1 MRALIRKEMLQILRD
16 PSSLVVAVVLPLL
29 LLFLFG
35 FGVSF
40 DVTNMRIGVV
50 IENPNPETEMF
61 EASLANTPFFQV
73 RVAHDRRAFLDDLT
87 ASRIEGVIILAGD
100 FTQRISRGDTA
111 GVQIITDGT
120 DPNTASLVN
129 GYVQGAWQTWL
140 SQRALSSGLQ
150 AKPLISTEPRVWF
163 NPELESRRFLVP
175 GSIALILM
183 MIGSLLTALV
193 VAREWE
199 RGTIEA
205 LLATPASVPEFLVG
219 KVVPNFFLGMG
230 AMAISVSFAVF
241 VFDIPLRGSIFSLLA
256 ATTAFLLVALSAGLL
271 ISTVARTQF
280 LASQIAMMTSF
291 LPGLF
296 FSGFIFELSSMP
308 APLRAFSALV
318 PARYFVQALQTIFL
332 AGDIASVLAPCI
344 LILTFMSVVVMAL
357 TWRNSRMRLD

>member
-1 MRALIRKEMLQILRD
+1 MSDLETLERTRPAPRPSVVKKPEAPESNARPEAAARDVGGGLRRMRALIRKEMLQILRD

-183 MIGSLLTALV
+183 MIRISPDR
-193 VAREWE
+193 ARG
-199 RGTIEA
+199 R
-205 LLATPASVPEFLVG
+205 PR
-219 KVVPNFFLGMG
+219 MG
-230 AMAISVSFAVF
+230 ARHH
-241 VFDIPLRGSIFSLLA
+241 RGA
-256 ATTAFLLVALSAGLL
+256 
-271 ISTVARTQF
+271 
-280 LASQIAMMTSF
+280 
-291 LPGLF
+291 
-296 FSGFIFELSSMP
+296 
-308 APLRAFSALV
+308 
-318 PARYFVQALQTIFL
+318 
-332 AGDIASVLAPCI
+332 AGDACERARISCRQGRPELLPRHGGDGYFRLLRRVRVRHSAA
-344 LILTFMSVVVMAL
+344 
-357 TWRNSRMRLD
+357 RLDL